1 MELTSGLIS
10 QHKGFVT
17 SKQKIPAEHLTLGLY
32 LETVNVEEI
41 KQRFKP
47 IEAKEKHDYNIWI
60 MWQHL

>member
-17 SKQKIPAEHLTLGLY
+17 SRQQILAEHLTLGLY

-41 KQRFKP
+41 RQRFEP
-47 IEAKEKHDYNIWI
+47 REATEKHDCNIWI
-60 MWQHL
+60 M

>member
-10 QHKGFVT
+10 QRRGFVT

-41 KQRFKP
+41 KP
-47 IEAKEKHDYNIWI
+47 IEATEKHDCNI
-60 MWQHL
+60 